1 MANASTKEPLF
12 DVHADGVDVDAL
24 VADIQAAAGQ
34 KMRSGVYRGAGL
46 VSAER
51 ANLPNLQKDGGFFQF
66 YLDCL
71 RQSVCVDINDFE
83 IAERRRPFGF
93 AVVALK
99 KVLWKLL
106 KFYTYRLWSQQNEA
120 NSLLLSAIEGLDE
133 KYRDRIRELE
143 ERVAGL
149 ESRTG
154 KNP

>member
-1 MANASTKEPLF
+1 MANASTKEPIF

-51 ANLPNLQKDGGFFQF
+51 ANLPNLQKDSGFFQF

-71 RQSVCVDINDFE
+71 RQAVAVDINDFE
-83 IAERRRPFGF
+83 IEERRRPFGF
-93 AVVALK
+93 AIVALK
-99 KVLWKLL
+99 KILWKLL
-106 KFYTYRLWSQQNEA
+106 KFYTYRLWSQQNDV
-120 NSLLLSAIEGLDE
+120 NSLLLSAIEGMDE
-133 KYRDRIRELE
+133 KYRGRIRELE

-149 ESRTG
+149 ESKTG
-154 KNP
+154 KAP